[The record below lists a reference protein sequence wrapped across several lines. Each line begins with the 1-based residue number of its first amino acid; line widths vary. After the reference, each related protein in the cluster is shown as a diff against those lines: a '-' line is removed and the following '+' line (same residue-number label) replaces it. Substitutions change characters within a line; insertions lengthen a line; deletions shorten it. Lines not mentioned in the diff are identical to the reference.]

1 MDSPAIERT
10 TGKQKAAEMW
20 QLQLFRKSLKKQ
32 QKLEALLKVL
42 GDLKGQRCLLITCGD
57 NNGALNWHFKEK
69 GGEWSWADAE
79 QESIVQISQVTG
91 DPVARIDKDNPVLPF
106 EDQTFDVVMTI
117 DVHEHLRHPEKLNNE
132 LTRLTRPGGRVVV
145 TTPNGDEKKLA
156 VRIKHLIGMRPEV
169 YGHVVV
175 GYDVP
180 QLESQLSQAGLK
192 PYLHTSYARFFTEIL
207 ELGINF
213 VYVMILSRKSKARV
227 EKGQIAPQNIDQVKS
242 VEKTIKLYSMLY
254 PILRALS
261 RLDFLDRSPRGYAVI
276 VAARKE

>member
-1 MDSPAIERT
+1 MDSTAVEET
-10 TGKQKAAEMW
+10 TGTQTAAELW
-20 QLQLFRKSLKKQ
+20 QLKLFRKSLKKQ
-32 QKLEALLKVL
+32 QKLNALLKVL

-57 NNGALNWHFKEK
+57 NNGALNWHFKEN

-91 DPVARIDKDNPVLPF
+91 DSVAKMDKDNPVLPF

-117 DVHEHLRHPEKLNNE
+117 DVHEHLRDPEKLNQE
-132 LTRLTRPGGRVVV
+132 LARLTRPGGRVVV

-156 VRIKHLIGMRPEV
+156 VRIKNLIGMRPEE

-180 QLESQLSQAGLK
+180 QLEAQLSQVGLD

-213 VYVMILSRKSKARV
+213 VYVKILSRKSRARV

-242 VEKTIKLYSMLY
+242 VEKTIKMYSILY
-254 PILRALS
+254 PLLRALS
-261 RLDFLDRSPRGYAVI
+261 KLDIFDRSPRGYAVI

>member
-1 MDSPAIERT
+1 MDSTAIEET
-10 TGKQKAAEMW
+10 TGTQTAAELW
-20 QLQLFRKSLKKQ
+20 QLKLFRKSLKKQ
-32 QKLEALLKVL
+32 QKLKALLKVL

-57 NNGALNWHFKEK
+57 NNGALNWHFKEN

-79 QESIVQISQVTG
+79 KESIVQISQVTG
-91 DPVARIDKDNPVLPF
+91 DPVVKMDKDNPVLPF

-117 DVHEHLRHPEKLNNE
+117 DVHEHLRDPEKLNRE
-132 LTRLTRPGGRVVV
+132 LARLTRPGGRVVV

-156 VRIKHLIGMRPEV
+156 VRIKNLIGMRPEE

-180 QLESQLSQAGLK
+180 QLEAQLSQAGLD

-213 VYVMILSRKSKARV
+213 VYVKILSRKSRARV

-242 VEKTIKLYSMLY
+242 VEKTIKLYSILY
-254 PILRALS
+254 PLLRALS
-261 RLDFLDRSPRGYAVI
+261 KLDVFDRSPRGYAVI